1 MQLYAGSS
9 QQFIDDTFQNRIAE
23 KLRANFFS
31 TMGYEVSK
39 AEVRSW
45 QNSLQQMSSVL
56 QHAGLREQGI
66 ILEYQLPMTSKRLDC
81 LVTGKDASKDSSAV
95 IVELKQWDTTA
106 PSSIQDCV
114 VTYVGGRLRDQ
125 LHPSRQAGQYCQYL
139 LDTHTAFADG
149 HIGLAAC
156 AYLHNLQFQPDDEL
170 FSERH
175 LATLEAYPL
184 FTGDQSPYLAQYLSD
199 RVSYGEGLD
208 VLGAIQGGKYRAS
221 KKLLDH
227 TAAMIE
233 GQSEYVLLDEQLVV
247 FNAVMDQARQGF
259 RDRDKVVILV
269 HGGPGTGKSVIA
281 LNLVGRLAKEGYNA
295 QHATGSRA
303 FTENMRRIV
312 KSRAG
317 VQFRYFNSFMDAE
330 PNAVDVLIMD
340 EAHRIREA
348 SHNRFTPKGK
358 RSGLPQIT
366 ELLNATKVAV
376 FFIDDRQI
384 VRPGEV
390 GSSEL
395 IRQAAIETG
404 AVLQEFDLEAQFRL
418 GGSETFLN
426 WIENTLAIRK
436 TPNVLW
442 DGSDTFEFDIV
453 DSVHELERTIR
464 DKQQAGYSARLTAG
478 FCWPWSDP
486 ESDGTL
492 VPDVQVNG
500 WQMPWNAKPDAGRL
514 ARGIPKSNFWAS
526 DPNGMEQVGCVYTAQ
541 GFEFDYVGIIWGP
554 DLCYDPRDG
563 RWVGDPSQS
572 YDSVVKRSK
581 DQFLE
586 LVKNTYR
593 VLLTRGL
600 KGCYV
605 YFMDDDTR
613 NFVMSRIDHS

>member
-9 QQFIDDTFQNRIAE
+9 QQFIDDTFHNRIAE
-23 KLRANFFS
+23 KLRANFFN
-31 TMGYEVSK
+31 TMGYEVSS

-45 QNSLQQMSSVL
+45 QNSLHHMSSVL
-56 QHAGLREQGI
+56 QYAGLREQGI
-66 ILEYQLPMTSKRLDC
+66 LLEYQLPTTSKRLDC
-81 LVTGKDASKDSSAV
+81 LVTGRDATKDASAV

-106 PSSIQDCV
+106 PSNIEDCV

-139 LDTHTAFADG
+139 LDTHTAFAENQ
-149 HIGLAAC
+149 IGLTAC
-156 AYLHNLQFQPDDEL
+156 AYLHNLQFKPDDEL
-170 FSERH
+170 FNDRH
-175 LATLEAYPL
+175 RQVLNAYPL
-184 FTGDQSPYLAQYLSD
+184 FAGDQAPDLAQYLSD
-199 RVSYGEGLD
+199 HVSYGEGLD
-208 VLGAIQGGKYRAS
+208 VLGAIEGGKYRAS
-221 KKLLDH
+221 KKLLEH

-233 GQSEYVLLDEQLVV
+233 GQNEYVLLDEQLVV
-247 FNAVMDQARQGF
+247 FNAVMDQARKGF
-259 RDRDKVVILV
+259 RERNKVVILV

-303 FTENMRRIV
+303 FTENLRRIV

-330 PNAVDVLIMD
+330 PNAIDVLIMD

-348 SHNRFTPKGK
+348 SHNRFTPKSK
-358 RSGLPQIT
+358 RTGLPQII
-366 ELLNATKVAV
+366 ELMNAAKVAV

-395 IRQAAIETG
+395 VREAAVQMGST
-404 AVLQEFDLEAQFRL
+404 LLEFDLEAQFRL

-426 WIENTLAIRK
+426 WVENTLAIRK

-442 DGSDTFEFDIV
+442 DGSENFEFKIV
-453 DSVHELERTIR
+453 DSVDDLEHEIR
-464 DKQQAGYSARLTAG
+464 SKQREGFSARLTAG

-486 ESDGTL
+486 EPDGTL
-492 VPDVQVNG
+492 VPDVQLDG
-500 WQMPWNAKPDAGRL
+500 WRMPWNAKPDSGRL
-514 ARGIPKSNFWAS
+514 APGIPKSNFWAS
-526 DPNGMEQVGCVYTAQ
+526 DPAGIEQVGCVYTAQ
-541 GFEFDYVGIIWGP
+541 GFEFDYIGVIWGR
-554 DLCYDPRDG
+554 DLSYDPRTG
-563 RWVGDPSQS
+563 KWVADPSQS
-572 YDSVVKRSK
+572 HDSVVKRSSER
-581 DQFLE
+581 FLE

-605 YFMDDDTR
+605 YFMDEDTR
-613 NFVMSRIDHS
+613 NFFRSRMG